1 MKHDSTKYYISQ
13 LIYKSISKVIT
24 PEGKET
30 LENWLKIDENRK
42 LYNKIIN
49 KKNVQE
55 KLSIYNEIDTDLIFE
70 RLEKRIDDDMKS
82 TSKVKY
88 IKSISR
94 VFKYAAIALVFLG
107 LGYFYQQ
114 GYFSN
119 KPELVIP
126 SERITLEL
134 ENGNIQIINE
144 DGSTKVV
151 DDKGN
156 TVGTQNGNQ
165 LVYTNDVVIE
175 KLVYNTLT
183 VPYGKRFELQ
193 LSDGTNVHLNAGTS
207 LKYPVKFIKGE
218 TRQVFLNGEAFFDVT
233 SDKNH
238 PFIVNAASLNV
249 EVFGTEFNVSAYP
262 EDPTTDVVLVEG
274 SVGLYNEKETLK
286 EGVTIVPGT
295 KGSHDKKENNIATE
309 KVNIEI
315 YTQWIQGG
323 LVFRNSTFENIS
335 KKLERHYNVKIIN
348 NNEHLNKEV
357 FNASFKQEP
366 IDIVL
371 SYFSDSYNIEYT
383 IQENTIYIN

>member
-13 LIYKSISKVIT
+13 LIYKSISQVIT
-24 PEGKET
+24 PQEKIT
-30 LENWLKIDENRK
+30 LENWLEVDENRK
-42 LYNKIIN
+42 LYNKITN
-49 KKNVQE
+49 KAHIQS

-70 RLEKRIDDDMKS
+70 RLEKRIDDDVKS

-88 IKSISR
+88 IKSFSR
-94 VFKYAAIALVFLG
+94 FFKYAAVAIVFLG
-107 LGYFYQQ
+107 IGYFYQQ
-114 GYFSN
+114 GFFANDIEITSPN
-119 KPELVIP
+119 EN
-126 SERITLEL
+126 ITLQL
-134 ENGNIQIINE
+134 ENGNIEIINE
-144 DGSTKVV
+144 DGSSKIV
-151 DDKGN
+151 DAKGN
-156 TVGTQNGNQ
+156 VVGTQSGNQ
-165 LVYTNDVVIE
+165 LIYSNDNNL
-175 KLVYNTLT
+175 KTLVYNTLT
-183 VPYGKRFELQ
+183 VPYGKRSKVH
-193 LSDGTNVHLNAGTS
+193 LSDGTVVNLNAGTS

-218 TRQVFLNGEAFFDVT
+218 NRQVFLNGEAFFDVT

-262 EDPTTDVVLVEG
+262 EDATTDVVLVEG

-286 EGVTIVPGT
+286 DGVTIVPGT
-295 KGSHDKKENNIATE
+295 KGSHNKKQNNISTE

-348 NNEHLNKEV
+348 NNEQLNKEV
-357 FNASFKQEP
+357 FNASFKQES

-371 SYFSDSYNIEYT
+371 SYFSDSYNIKYT
-383 IQENTIYIN
+383 IEENTIYIN

>member
-13 LIYKSISKVIT
+13 LIYKSISKIIS
-24 PEGKET
+24 PEEKTT
-30 LENWLKIDENRK
+30 LENWLKVDENRT

-49 KKNVQE
+49 KKNVQQ

-70 RLEKRIDDDMKS
+70 RLEKRIDDDVKS
-82 TSKVKY
+82 TSKVTY
-88 IKSISR
+88 FKSISR
-94 VFKYAAIALVFLG
+94 VFKYAAIAIVFLG

-119 KPELVIP
+119 KSELIIP
-126 SERITLEL
+126 SESITLEL

-151 DDKGN
+151 DTKGN
-156 TVGTQNGNQ
+156 VVGTQTGTQ
-165 LVYTNDVVIE
+165 LVYSSNLVKE

-183 VPYGKRFELQ
+183 VPYGKRFEIQ

-218 TRQVFLNGEAFFDVT
+218 NRQVFLNGEAFFDVT

-238 PFIVNAASLNV
+238 PFIVNAESLNV

-262 EDPTTDVVLVEG
+262 EDSTTDVVLVEG
-274 SVGLYNEKETLK
+274 SVGLYNENETLK
-286 EGVTIVPGT
+286 DGVTIVPGT
-295 KGSHDKKENNIATE
+295 KGSHEKKQNNISTE

-315 YTQWIQGG
+315 YTQWMQGG

-357 FNASFKQEP
+357 FNASFKQES